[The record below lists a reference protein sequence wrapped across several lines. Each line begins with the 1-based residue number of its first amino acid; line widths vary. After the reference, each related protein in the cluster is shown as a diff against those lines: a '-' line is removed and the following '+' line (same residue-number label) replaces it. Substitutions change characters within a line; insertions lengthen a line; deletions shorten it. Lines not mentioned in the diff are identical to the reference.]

1 MAPSSSREEALPQ
14 LPAVGSDGGQCTFLL
29 FLLFGKKH
37 QLRFLLR
44 VELIPW
50 EYLERKRGKHDG
62 LKASWWWGR
71 STQTPGSPDPHPPR
85 PTCCSGSVEVRP
97 AQGQVSRFL
106 NIVMR

>member
-1 MAPSSSREEALPQ
+1 MAPSSSRKEALPQ

-71 STQTPGSPDPHPPR
+71 STQTPGSPDPHPP
-85 PTCCSGSVEVRP
+85 PLHP
-97 AQGQVSRFL
+97 AALGPWKLGQLKVKCPGF
-106 NIVMR
+106 